1 MNAFCGSCG
10 EQIPA
15 TAKFCEHCGAD
26 QARFQAGDS
35 ATEPETVQMPAEP
48 PAPDV
53 EPVPVPPPPP
63 PPAPASGPGVR
74 EKAERVAPGA
84 EELVGQ
90 LATHLQAPGVAL
102 AGLAALIGLAAC
114 LAAGLLLAIV
124 LPNASFLAVGG
135 GAGLFKETLAQA
147 TSFSQAN
154 LELADFEVTARTVPV
169 LFVLIPILGVAA
181 GVAALAARTVGM
193 SQRERLLWA
202 AAAGIPFAFL
212 MLVVALSLG
221 ETEFALFDTEL
232 EFSIGSVFGLSL
244 LWGALGGVL
253 GMLFALR
260 QEGEPLSSPL
270 SPAVTRYVGAVWAA
284 LRPLLLALVVVGAL
298 GTAIW
303 VVQEVRDDN
312 YRDFPPRSVAVA
324 VAEQIAYAGDHAV
337 DILPLGAGASERLEG
352 PAAIPIAQDEYIDLP
367 SDPAASS
374 ASDYNLFDFS
384 DTMPAFLF
392 VPMMTVLIAVP
403 VLLALYAGFAVARRF
418 GERRP
423 DRAAAWGAIV
433 GPVWAIAMVLLAAL
447 ARKNVVGNPNGDS
460 VFIAFLVGGVVL
472 GAIGGLLAAQGAST
486 AAGPQTPPPPP
497 PAPAPPPA
505 SPPNV

>member
-1 MNAFCGSCG
+1 MSAFCRSCG

-26 QARFQAGDS
+26 QARFQAEDPPPES
-35 ATEPETVQMPAEP
+35 ATVELPAEP
-48 PAPDV
+48 PAPGV
-53 EPVPVPPPPP
+53 EPVPAPPPPP
-63 PPAPASGPGVR
+63 PPDPASGPGVR

-102 AGLAALIGLAAC
+102 AGLAALIGLVLC

-154 LELADFEVTARTVPV
+154 LELADFEVTVRTVPV

-212 MLVVALSLG
+212 MLVVALTLG
-221 ETEFALFDTEL
+221 ETEFALFDAEL
-232 EFSIGSVFGLSL
+232 EFSAGSVFGLSL

-260 QEGEPLSSPL
+260 KEGEAPPSLLP
-270 SPAVTRYVGAVWAA
+270 PAAARYVGATWTA
-284 LRPLLLALVVVGAL
+284 LLPLLAALVVVGAL

-303 VVQEVRDDN
+303 VVQEVRDDG
-312 YRDFPPRSVAVA
+312 YRDFPPRSAAIA
-324 VAEQIAYAGDHAV
+324 VAEQIAYAGDHAI
-337 DILPLGAGASERLEG
+337 DILPLGAGADERLEG
-352 PAAIPIAQDEYIDLP
+352 LPAIPIDQDEYIDLP

-392 VPMMTVLIAVP
+392 VPMMTVLIAIP
-403 VLLALYAGFAVARRF
+403 VLLALYAGFAVARRL

-486 AAGPQTPPPPP
+486 AADPQATH
-497 PAPAPPPA
+497 PAPPATPPA
-505 SPPNV
+505 NG